1 MMLKTQK
8 WPNIYYTKF
17 EIFREEKEGEK
28 YEDEHGEGE
37 EDEEW
42 ETMKSIIVI

>member
-1 MMLKTQK
+1 MMLKTHK
-8 WPNIYYTKF
+8 WPNIYCTKF
-17 EIFREEKEGEK
+17 KIFREIEEGEK

-42 ETMKSIIVI
+42 ETMKNTIVI